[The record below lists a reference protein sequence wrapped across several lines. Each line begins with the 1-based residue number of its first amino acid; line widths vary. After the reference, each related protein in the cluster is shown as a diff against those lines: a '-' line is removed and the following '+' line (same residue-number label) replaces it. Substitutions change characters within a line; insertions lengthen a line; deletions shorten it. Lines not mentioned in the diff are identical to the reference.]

1 MNLIGKQTIIVIK
14 TIIVIQSIGN
24 CVIES
29 NKRETANVSSF
40 PFLAFVDG
48 ENSMNKYLRMV
59 NKVISKE
66 RDIN

>member
-14 TIIVIQSIGN
+14 TIIVIH

-40 PFLAFVDG
+40 PFLAFVEG
-48 ENSMNKYLRMV
+48 ENSMNKYKRMV